1 MKLLLLAAFS
11 LFTSTL
17 VAQPGKKK
25 TPTPASNNSIERPK
39 LVVGFVVDQMRWDFL
54 YRYYDRYQPNGGFK
68 RILSQ
73 GNSCENTFIP
83 YTPTVTAAG
92 HTCLYTGSVPAIHGI
107 TGNTWY
113 DNLQQRNVYCSEDNT
128 VIGVGSNNNNGKMSP
143 RNMLTTT
150 IADELRLATNFRNK
164 VIGIALKDRGAILPA
179 GHSANAAYWYDG
191 TNGIFISSTYYMQ
204 QLPPWVQQFN
214 QRSLVDSFYKTPWNT
229 LYPIETYLQ
238 SAKDKQPYE
247 ALPFGKNLDQF
258 PYDLSANIGKN
269 YWNIASTPYGNT
281 LTFEM
286 AKSAV
291 LHEQLGQSGFTDML
305 CVSLSSTDYI
315 GHAFGPNSIETE
327 DTYLRLDQELGAFL
341 NFLDAQVGKGNY
353 LFFLS
358 ADHGVAHVPGFLQ
371 ANKLPG
377 GIYDDTKAMKAMN
390 DSLKAIFGIDQ
401 LIVSD
406 YNYQITL
413 NEQKL
418 DSAHLKLE
426 DVTSWIIKYLRKQ
439 PAIANAFAID
449 EMMKT
454 PLNEKQKSMLAN
466 GYFPTRCGHI
476 QVILKP
482 GYVEGKNTGT
492 THGIWNP
499 YDSHIPLVWYGW
511 GVKPGVTRRETHMT
525 DAAATIA
532 TMLRIQMPNGCVGNT
547 ITEIINNP

>member
-17 VAQPGKKK
+17 VAQPNKKV
-25 TPTPASNNSIERPK
+25 TTTTATSNSIARPK

-92 HTCLYTGSVPAIHGI
+92 HTCLYTGSVPSIHGI
-107 TGNTWY
+107 TGNAWY
-113 DNLQQRNVYCSEDNT
+113 DTLQQRNVYCSEDNT
-128 VIGVGSNNNNGKMSP
+128 VTGVGSNSNNGKMSP

-150 IADELRLATNFRNK
+150 IGDELRLATNFRNK

-204 QLPPWVQQFN
+204 QLPQWVQQFN
-214 QRSLVDSFYKTPWNT
+214 QRRLVDSFYKTPWNT
-229 LYPIETYLQ
+229 LYPIETYVQ
-238 SAKDKQPYE
+238 STKDKQAYE
-247 ALPFGKNLDQF
+247 ALPFGKSLEQF

-269 YWNIASTPYGNT
+269 YWNIANTPYGNT
-281 LTFEM
+281 LTLEM

-291 LHEQLGQSGFTDML
+291 IHEQLGRSGFTDML

-377 GIYDDTKAMKAMN
+377 GTYDDTKAMKAMN

-418 DSAHLKLE
+418 DSADIELE
-426 DVTSWIIKYLRKQ
+426 DVTNWIIKYLRKQ

-449 EMMKT
+449 EMMET
-454 PLNEKQKSMLAN
+454 PLNEKQKSMFAN
-466 GYFPTRCGHI
+466 GYFPTRCGHV

-492 THGIWNP
+492 THGIWSP

-511 GVKPGVTRRETHMT
+511 GIKPGVTRRETHMT

-532 TMLRIQMPNGCVGNT
+532 TMLRIQMPSGCVGNT
-547 ITEIINNP
+547 ITEVINNP